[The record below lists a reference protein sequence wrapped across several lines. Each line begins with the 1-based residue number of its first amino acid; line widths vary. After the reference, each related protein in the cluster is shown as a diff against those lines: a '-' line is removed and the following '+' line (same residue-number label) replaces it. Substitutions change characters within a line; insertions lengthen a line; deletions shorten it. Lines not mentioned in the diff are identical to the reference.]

1 MTFDEFVSEIKN
13 CEYFEDVFSTGNI
26 DLYLDYVK
34 GKYDDFD
41 IVDAMRDYCNT
52 CERPSEFIDDLCY
65 CVMFNKEFINE
76 TLDSFLMIVLDEAK
90 NA

>member
-13 CEYFEDVFSTGNI
+13 CEYFEDVFSTGNT
-26 DLYLDYVK
+26 DLYLDYAK

-52 CERPSEFIDDLCY
+52 CERPSGFIDDLCY